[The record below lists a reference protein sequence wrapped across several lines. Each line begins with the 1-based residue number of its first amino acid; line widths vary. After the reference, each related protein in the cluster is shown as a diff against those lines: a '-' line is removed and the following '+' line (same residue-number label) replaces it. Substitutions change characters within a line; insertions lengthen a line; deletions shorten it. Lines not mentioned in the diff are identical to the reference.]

1 MINILENPQSETYK
15 LLKNNILNHTFP
27 WYYSDYDVKTPLE
40 RVQQYG
46 VDKLKNHTQIPFYSH
61 CILDRPESKKYS
73 SVESHL
79 LEESI
84 VAINEII
91 KYNLGD
97 KKYFH
102 LRICANC
109 THPSTGIQFSMPH
122 HDHEFDHLNFICYLN
137 NTGGKTFIEGEDP
150 YDPSEDQCILFSGE
164 HYMELPKKERRVV
177 LVSTIF
183 PCS

>member
-46 VDKLKNHTQIPFYSH
+46 VDRLKNHTQVPFYSH
-61 CILDRPESKKYS
+61 CILDRPESRKYS

-97 KKYFH
+97 KRYFH
-102 LRICANC
+102 LRISANC

-122 HDHEFDHLNFICYLN
+122 YDHKFDHLNFICYLN
-137 NTGGKTFIEGEDP
+137 NAGGKTFIKGEDP
-150 YDPSEDQCILFSGE
+150 YDPVEDQCILFSGE
-164 HYMELPKKERRVV
+164 HYMELPKKERRIV

>member
-1 MINILENPQSETYK
+1 MINILKNPQSENYK
-15 LLKNNILNHTFP
+15 LLKNSILHHTFP
-27 WYYSDYDVKTPLE
+27 WYYSSYSVTKNWEDIYFKEDNIENYTPLS
-40 RVQQYG
+40 
-46 VDKLKNHTQIPFYSH
+46 FYSH
-61 CILDRPESKKYS
+61 CILDRPEYKKYS
-73 SVESHL
+73 SSESNL
-79 LEESI
+79 LEASI

-109 THPSTGIQFSMPH
+109 THPSTDIQFSMPH
-122 HDHEFDHLNFICYLN
+122 QDHEFDHLNFICYLN
-137 NTGGKTFIEGEDP
+137 NAGGKTFIEGEDP
-150 YDPSEDQCILFSGE
+150 YNPVEDQCILFSGE
-164 HYMELPKKERRVV
+164 HYMELPKKERRIV